1 MSEELLSAEEMSAL
15 MPENNQAAS
24 GERDKK
30 NKATTYNF
38 RRPDRLSKEQIR
50 SLYRLHDLL
59 AHSLSSSLPL
69 FLRSFTEVSLIS
81 VEQQSYAEYIKGL
94 SDPTNIFT
102 FSVENLRGAF
112 AVEINSSV
120 AFPIIDRML
129 GGSGEGLDEPR
140 AATELELKILEGFLT
155 NITDD
160 YSEAW
165 KPILE
170 FQTDLTGRETRPQLL
185 QIAPP
190 NEVVVAVVYKVQIG
204 EAIGFMSICLPI
216 MMLEPIIEKFN
227 PSSYESVKTTEPETV
242 RALLDNVS
250 TVRFPVACQLKPSP
264 AMVSDLMSLTVG
276 DVLRTSHKIENP
288 VDVCIGEVTKFRGKV
303 AAHDGKMVVQVVEAK
318 LQRQFSEVAN

>member
-15 MPENNQAAS
+15 MPETGGAK

-30 NKATTYNF
+30 NKVTTYNF

-102 FSVENLRGAF
+102 FAVEHLRGAF

-165 KPILE
+165 KPIFE

-204 EAIGFMSICLPI
+204 EATGFMSICLPI

-264 AMVSDLMSLTVG
+264 AMVADLMSLTVG
-276 DVLRTSHKIENP
+276 DVLRTSHKVENP

-303 AAHDGKMVVQVVEAK
+303 AAHDGKMIVQVVESN
-318 LQRQFSEVAN
+318 LQRQFSEVTQ

>member
-15 MPENNQAAS
+15 MPETGGAN

-30 NKATTYNF
+30 NKVTTYNF

-102 FSVENLRGAF
+102 FAVEHLRGSF

-165 KPILE
+165 KPIFE

-204 EAIGFMSICLPI
+204 EATGFMSICLPI

-227 PSSYESVKTTEPETV
+227 PSSYESVKTTAPEAI

-250 TVRFPVACQLKPSP
+250 TVRFPVACQLNASP
-264 AMVSDLMSLTVG
+264 AMVSDLMNLTIG
-276 DVLRTSHKIENP
+276 DVLRTSHKVENP
-288 VDVCIGEVTKFRGKV
+288 VDVCIGDVTKFRGKV
-303 AAHDGKMVVQVVEAK
+303 AAHDGKMIVQVVESK
-318 LQRQFSEVAN
+318 LQRQFSEVAQ

>member
-15 MPENNQAAS
+15 LPETSGAGT

-59 AHSLSSSLPL
+59 AHNLSSSLPL

-102 FSVENLRGAF
+102 FSVEHLRGSF

-129 GGSGEGLDEPR
+129 GGSGENLDEPR

-160 YSEAW
+160 YSEVW
-165 KPILE
+165 KPIIE
-170 FQTDLTGRETRPQLL
+170 FQTDLIGRETRPQLL

-190 NEVVVAVVYKVQIG
+190 NEVVVAAVYKVQIG
-204 EAIGFMSICLPI
+204 EATGFMSICLPI
-216 MMLEPIIEKFN
+216 MMLEPVIEKFN
-227 PSSYESVKTTEPETV
+227 PSSYESVKSTAPETV
-242 RALLDNVS
+242 RSLLDNVS
-250 TVRFPVACQLKPSP
+250 AVRFPIACQLKPSP
-264 AMVSDLMSLTVG
+264 AMISDLMNLTVG

-288 VDVCIGEVTKFRGKV
+288 VEICIGNVTKFRGKV
-303 AAHDGKMVVQVVEAK
+303 AAHDGKMVVQVMEAK
-318 LQRQFSEVAN
+318 LQRQFSEVAH